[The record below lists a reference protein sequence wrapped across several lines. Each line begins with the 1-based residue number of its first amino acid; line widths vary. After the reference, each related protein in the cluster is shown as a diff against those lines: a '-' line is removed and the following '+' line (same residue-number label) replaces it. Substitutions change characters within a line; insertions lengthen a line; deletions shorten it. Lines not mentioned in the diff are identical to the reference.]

1 MLRLTWEKWCF
12 QDEYID
18 VDKRLAKVETTLERR
33 GLLQHQSSRHF
44 RSASVTGNL
53 NMAPVAA
60 VSSGTH
66 MDVSK
71 IPNNAHPKWWKDPGM
86 RKLAGA
92 MAMG

>member
-1 MLRLTWEKWCF
+1 
-12 QDEYID
+12 
-18 VDKRLAKVETTLERR
+18 
-33 GLLQHQSSRHF
+33 
-44 RSASVTGNL
+44 
-53 NMAPVAA
+53 MAPVAA

>member
-1 MLRLTWEKWCF
+1 MKTRDSPKLKRRSREEVFCNISPADTSEALT
-12 QDEYID
+12 
-18 VDKRLAKVETTLERR
+18 R
-33 GLLQHQSSRHF
+33 
-44 RSASVTGNL
+44 NL